1 MDNQFEKLRLER
13 QICFPIYAASRIVTK
28 LYQPLLDEMGITY
41 PQYLV
46 FLVLWERE
54 KCTVSEISNLLLLDS
69 GTLTPLLKR
78 MEINGWLTRKRSNE
92 DERVVQIQLTEK
104 GNALKLKAVSV
115 PECLIDKIRSKEFEL
130 EEVLNLKRTLERVV
144 KEFGI

>member
-54 KCTVSEISNLLLLDS
+54 NCTVSEISNLLLLDS

-115 PECLIDKIRSKEFEL
+115 PECLIDKIQSKEIEL
-130 EEVLNLKRTLERVV
+130 EEVLILKRTLERVV